1 MIWVSQAL
9 PWQRR
14 WGYLEMHHN
23 VTLGDPARVL
33 VYLHTAAAAAPIQL
47 QRSKTDLSISLTMGA
62 VVDVLTAPYLSDSGG
77 SGIITPLLFIK
88 LSNKSSCETWPKNNN
103 NPNKDVN
110 YSKLT
115 VFESYKISCSSVIF
129 WFRAVVPLAIRIRIH
144 QLQRLK
150 TSPSQQTSCSLLSLL
165 TIIL

>member
-33 VYLHTAAAAAPIQL
+33 VYLHTAAAPI
-47 QRSKTDLSISLTMGA
+47 ISLTMGA

-115 VFESYKISCSSVIF
+115 VFDSYKISCSSVIF

-144 QLQRLK
+144 QLQQLK

>member
-14 WGYLEMHHN
+14 WGYLEMHPN

-33 VYLHTAAAAAPIQL
+33 VYLHTAAAPIQL

-62 VVDVLTAPYLSDSGG
+62 IVDVLTAPYLSDSGG

-88 LSNKSSCETWPKNNN
+88 LSNKRSCETWPKNN
-103 NPNKDVN
+103 NKDVN

-115 VFESYKISCSSVIF
+115 VFDSYKISCSSVIF

-144 QLQRLK
+144 QLQQLK